1 MTSNGVSVIG
11 ISAAGVSAG
20 EVPEIGVYAV
30 GSRVSSDDP
39 DPPPQALSDN
49 AVETVKTGNS
59 GKLRMYAVLKA
70 IRDLDFEFTNTSIK
84 ILF

>member
-39 DPPPQALSDN
+39 DPPPLSDN

-59 GKLRMYAVLKA
+59 SKLRMYAVLKA
-70 IRDLDFEFTNTSIK
+70 IRDLDFEFTNTS
-84 ILF
+84 